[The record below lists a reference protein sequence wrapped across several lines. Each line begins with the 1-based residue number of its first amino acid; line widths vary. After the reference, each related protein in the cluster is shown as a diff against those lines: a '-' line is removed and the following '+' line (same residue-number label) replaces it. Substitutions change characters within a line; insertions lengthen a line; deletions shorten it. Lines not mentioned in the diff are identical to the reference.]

1 MGIREKP
8 LRKALLEEIQDELIL
23 AKLEVIRELL
33 QHPSVQNAEQITEVM
48 NLQQHDQINRF
59 RLLELWNRV
68 PGFEVQ
74 LIALLY
80 LSRA

>member
-48 NLQQHDQINRF
+48 NLQQMDQINRF